1 MFVLY
6 LTESLVHL
14 PLLNVLLGVPLELLG
29 LTSAVALG
37 YKYTQEGGEPLDDL
51 AALTVRAQDNR
62 GGLRGDA
69 TRRVAGGRS
78 HECGRGSATQLIPWY
93 RLSAKDPKFGISCR
107 GAGGAPRLSAAQM
120 LREEAVVW
128 VTCRAS

>member
-1 MFVLY
+1 VFVLY

-78 HECGRGSATQLIPWY
+78 HECGRGSAELADVNMKQRQLRTPSPDQTV
-93 RLSAKDPKFGISCR
+93 RR
-107 GAGGAPRLSAAQM
+107 
-120 LREEAVVW
+120 
-128 VTCRAS
+128 T